1 MITLKLDREYFRML
15 IGGCDMVLLKESD
28 FLWGRVELIGQG
40 IFNSRQED
48 KFALL
53 SDVSLTISDLQWD
66 RKWRQFK
73 QEHYSLE
80 LEQSCLRLLLRLF
93 CHSASICLTIEWA
106 WLRLAPL

>member
-1 MITLKLDREYFRML
+1 ML
-15 IGGCDMVLLKESD
+15 IGGCDTVLLKESD
-28 FLWGRVELIGQG
+28 FLWGRVELNGQE

-48 KFALL
+48 KFALR

-93 CHSASICLTIEWA
+93 CHSASICLTIKWA